1 MKAMPNDSSAPVT
14 QAILDTTLQKHLSAM
29 QSELISYVDLKHEQL
44 LQDFRGIFA
53 DRTEQQ
59 NEKISDHEQ
68 RIHAV
73 EATLEL
79 AA

>member
-1 MKAMPNDSSAPVT
+1 MPNDSSAPVT

-29 QSELISYVDLKHEQL
+29 QSELIGYVDLK
-44 LQDFRGIFA
+44 
-53 DRTEQQ
+53 
-59 NEKISDHEQ
+59 HEQ

>member
-1 MKAMPNDSSAPVT
+1 MPNDSSAPVT

-29 QSELISYVDLKHEQL
+29 QSQLISYANLKYEQL
-44 LQDFRGIFA
+44 LQGFRSIFV

-59 NEKISDHEQ
+59 HKKISDHEQ